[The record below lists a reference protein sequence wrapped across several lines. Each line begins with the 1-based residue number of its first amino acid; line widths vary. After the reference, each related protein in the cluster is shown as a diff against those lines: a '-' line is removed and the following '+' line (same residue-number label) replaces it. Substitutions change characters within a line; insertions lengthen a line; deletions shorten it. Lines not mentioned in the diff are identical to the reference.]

1 MRDQSFV
8 IQREGSDA
16 DVQLLFRKYGLRFH
30 ASYHLLDDTS
40 IMAMVACGR
49 GISVM
54 AALTAKGLEGD
65 LKVLRLLP
73 QECRSIGLSAL
84 DKRRLS
90 PAARELYETIAAF
103 ARDLE
108 ERRVRDEEAAGVLLA

>member
-1 MRDQSFV
+1 
-8 IQREGSDA
+8 
-16 DVQLLFRKYGLRFH
+16 
-30 ASYHLLDDTS
+30 
-40 IMAMVACGR
+40 
-49 GISVM
+49 M
-54 AALTAKGLEGD
+54 AAITAKGLEGD